1 MATSDLAN
9 ELAKESFRFDNP
21 MAEKQVSDVVL
32 NQLEDASGDI
42 SGLAVKCLG
51 YLVNR
56 NRPEQLEEVVAQLC
70 DKLTG
75 GSKEQLRDVA
85 SLGLKTVVAELSPK
99 KAGTLVSTATP
110 KLIEGLKSQ
119 QSDVVAASLDILAEL
134 TARYGSLLPD
144 PEGLKK
150 ALLPELDESRAGVRK
165 RAIQCL
171 ASLAAALQPASLD
184 DLCDTVFTRLEG
196 KGLKPDT
203 ARTYIQAVGGISKS
217 VGYRFGKHLGR
228 AVPLAIRYLRG
239 AAEGDE
245 ELREYC
251 LQALESFVQRS
262 PQDARA
268 QLGDILPTCLEF
280 LRFDP
285 NYADDDMD
293 EEEEAE
299 DMDAEDEEDAS
310 EEEWS
315 DDEDVSW
322 KVRRAAAKAVSA
334 VITHFPD
341 LLPEIYPQ
349 VAPVLVQRFREREE
363 TVKADVF
370 QAYVDL
376 LRQVGLAARR
386 SDGAAP
392 GLLRA
397 DIPAVIRAVSKQ
409 LRSKS
414 AKTKVGVFRV
424 LLELVAVAP
433 DAVGSHVAELLPG
446 IQAALQ
452 DSSSTGS
459 NSKVQALQ
467 FLNSAMA
474 SNNPAT
480 FQPSAERLSKSVYAA
495 VGERYYKVAAEA
507 LRVCEQ
513 LVRVIRPDVAA
524 PVPEAMQG
532 LVRPLYDVVMARLSA
547 QDQDQEVKECA
558 ISCMAAA
565 VASLGDALGADVAQ
579 VLRVLLDRLKNEVT
593 RLAAVKALATIAR
606 SPLNI
611 DLSSVLAPALAEL
624 TTFLRKA
631 NRQLRQAA
639 LTALEAIVRKDGS
652 RVDPAVLQSA
662 LEEAASLVNEG
673 DLLVTALSL
682 GFATTA
688 LREQPACADT
698 VVDKVLPQALALV
711 KSPLLQGAALEA
723 LQAFFQALVGS
734 GARATSAESLL
745 EQLRAAGTEAEAS
758 KSAQHAAAQCYA
770 VLSAAAGQSDVN
782 ATVQRLIGVLQ
793 DPKQDD
799 NTKRFAL
806 LCVGELGR
814 RADVT
819 AFPALPDVLT
829 SALNQELIAESAS
842 TALGG
847 VAAGN
852 LGAYLPLLLQH
863 VHAQANSPKQLYQ
876 LLKALNEVITSIAHG
891 ATAAGSA
898 GAMSEA
904 QQAEVLQLLLGA
916 AGETEE
922 ECRAVV
928 AECLGSLALLNGQLV
943 LPALRSNLASPS
955 AEARTTVVSAV
966 RHTLVDAPH
975 GVDQLLPA
983 ALPDFLA
990 RIGDE
995 DRHVRRAAV
1004 QVLST
1009 AAHNKPGLVVDHLP
1023 AALPLLYQQT
1033 IVNKDLIRTVD
1044 LGPFKHQID
1053 DGLELRKAAYEC
1065 MDELLDRCY
1074 DRVDAAA
1081 FIQHLES
1088 GLRDHY
1094 DVKTLC
1100 HPILSKLAAMAP
1112 GQVTSSLDRLVEPLQ
1127 ATLQAKVKAD
1137 AVKQEIDRNEDM
1149 LRSCLRAVDA
1159 LAKMPN
1165 AQQVAPFKQFLD
1177 GVVMGA
1183 LLKDKYLAIREERRE
1198 LESSSSEAMESMAPF
1213 QGGESGSDN
1222 SESEPERSSP
1232 AEQRRSGAD
1241 QDDDDEEL
1249 EDTDDEQDRKEIEAA
1264 LIIQDLKTEDEKE
1277 DGGFARRRVQR
1288 GSVVVVRGSDG
1299 DGDDEATWVALVNKV
1314 YREKSG
1320 ALRVGVTWFNR
1331 KSDIPAK
1338 EARRVKLA
1346 GDGAR
1351 QLLFSN
1357 AEDSIEAKYIRHPA
1371 VAWFL
1376 PAGAAPPRMRCG
1388 AGDTRHERVRPG
1400 FLVQHAYDSENERV
1414 YNIGA
1419 PELRR
1424 ECPDLAKEVDRLV
1437 EQSRE
1442 ELARLQ
1448 REEEQFDAKHGTQG
1462 QLKPLAL
1469 QVEAEQQASE
1479 SESESDASSSS
1490 SESESEDEGRLAAQA
1505 AALASKAAAAADAKR
1520 RRQEEA
1526 AERAAAAEAQK
1537 QRQMQE
1543 AVDAEALRLAQ
1554 ALPQQAQQAEQQQ
1567 QQDQQGQQQQ
1577 QPEAEHQQDQQ
1588 GAVGPAGAA
1597 GDSAQQAVTSPA
1609 SATGN
1614 WKLET
1619 GNWKLETRNWK
1630 LETGNWKLATV
1641 NWRRYGQQLQKHA
1654 GRLPWRTAPAPS
1666 KPGAGGA
1673 GPASAAPKLSAEQA
1687 AAREAAEV
1695 QTLLQGCCTPSPKP
1709 LATLLRA
1716 VCGCTQAA
1724 AQGLFTEQVQLFF
1737 GRVLLTWL
1745 WHLVSLQLP
1754 DLQEAAK
1761 ADPAAAEAAAEVAG
1775 CIELLLQALERQK
1788 YTPAYDK
1795 WLGLAQGHKLISAL
1809 ARNMQGAYPPGVQQA
1824 ATQLKELWSARA
1836 FKMREHLRQR
1846 QRQKEQEQKREA
1858 AKEKADAQLLQR
1870 SPLASKAAAL
1880 ATSGLRAT
1888 ALGAGG
1894 DAMLAQVKQKVQKRP
1909 AAEMIDLTEAAEQRA
1924 AKVARTAAKPQA
1936 PPGSGNHAGG
1946 SKGHNKLAAL
1956 VKKAQRQGG
1965 R

>member
-1 MATSDLAN
+1 MASVTLSLILEKIASRDKDFRYMATSDLAN
-9 ELAKESFRFDNP
+9 ELAKESFRFDNA

-32 NQLEDASGDI
+32 NQLEDTSGDI
-42 SGLAVKCLG
+42 SSLAVKCLG

-56 NRPEQLEEVVAQLC
+56 NRPEQLEEVVGQLC

-75 GSKEQLRDVA
+75 GNKEQLRDVA

-99 KAGTLVSTATP
+99 KASTLVATATP
-110 KLIEGLKSQ
+110 KLILGLQSQ
-119 QSDVVAASLDILAEL
+119 QSDVVAASLDIMAEL

-268 QLGDILPTCLEF
+268 QLGEILPTCLEF

-285 NYADDDMD
+285 NYADDEME

-299 DMDAEDEEDAS
+299 DMDAENEEDAS

-392 GLLRA
+392 GLLGA
-397 DIPAVIRAVSKQ
+397 DIPAVIRAVAKQ

-467 FLNSAMA
+467 FLNAAMA
-474 SNNPAT
+474 SNNPAA
-480 FQPSAERLSKSVYAA
+480 FQPSAERLSKLVYAA

-524 PVPEAMQG
+524 PVPDAMQG

-565 VASLGDALGADVAQ
+565 VATLGDALGADVAQ

-723 LQAFFQALVGS
+723 LQAFFQVLVGS
-734 GARATSAESLL
+734 GAKATSAESLL

-891 ATAAGSA
+891 AAAAGSA
-898 GAMSEA
+898 GTMSEG

-922 ECRAVV
+922 ECRSVV

-943 LPALRSNLASPS
+943 LPALRSNLSSPS
-955 AEARTTVVSAV
+955 AETRTTVVSAV

-975 GVDQLLPA
+975 PVDQLLPA

-1177 GVVMGA
+1177 GVVMGP
-1183 LLKDKYLAIREERRE
+1183 LLKDKYMAIREERRD
-1198 LESSSSEAMESMAPF
+1198 LETTSDAMEA
-1213 QGGESGSDN
+1213 
-1222 SESEPERSSP
+1222 
-1232 AEQRRSGAD
+1232 
-1241 QDDDDEEL
+1241 
-1249 EDTDDEQDRKEIEAA
+1249 
-1264 LIIQDLKTEDEKE
+1264 
-1277 DGGFARRRVQR
+1277 
-1288 GSVVVVRGSDG
+1288 
-1299 DGDDEATWVALVNKV
+1299 
-1314 YREKSG
+1314 
-1320 ALRVGVTWFNR
+1320 
-1331 KSDIPAK
+1331 
-1338 EARRVKLA
+1338 
-1346 GDGAR
+1346 
-1351 QLLFSN
+1351 
-1357 AEDSIEAKYIRHPA
+1357 
-1371 VAWFL
+1371 
-1376 PAGAAPPRMRCG
+1376 
-1388 AGDTRHERVRPG
+1388 
-1400 FLVQHAYDSENERV
+1400 
-1414 YNIGA
+1414 
-1419 PELRR
+1419 
-1424 ECPDLAKEVDRLV
+1424 
-1437 EQSRE
+1437 
-1442 ELARLQ
+1442 
-1448 REEEQFDAKHGTQG
+1448 
-1462 QLKPLAL
+1462 
-1469 QVEAEQQASE
+1469 
-1479 SESESDASSSS
+1479 
-1490 SESESEDEGRLAAQA
+1490 
-1505 AALASKAAAAADAKR
+1505 
-1520 RRQEEA
+1520 
-1526 AERAAAAEAQK
+1526 
-1537 QRQMQE
+1537 
-1543 AVDAEALRLAQ
+1543 
-1554 ALPQQAQQAEQQQ
+1554 
-1567 QQDQQGQQQQ
+1567 
-1577 QPEAEHQQDQQ
+1577 
-1588 GAVGPAGAA
+1588 
-1597 GDSAQQAVTSPA
+1597 
-1609 SATGN
+1609 
-1614 WKLET
+1614 
-1619 GNWKLETRNWK
+1619 
-1630 LETGNWKLATV
+1630 
-1641 NWRRYGQQLQKHA
+1641 
-1654 GRLPWRTAPAPS
+1654 
-1666 KPGAGGA
+1666 
-1673 GPASAAPKLSAEQA
+1673 
-1687 AAREAAEV
+1687 
-1695 QTLLQGCCTPSPKP
+1695 
-1709 LATLLRA
+1709 
-1716 VCGCTQAA
+1716 
-1724 AQGLFTEQVQLFF
+1724 
-1737 GRVLLTWL
+1737 
-1745 WHLVSLQLP
+1745 
-1754 DLQEAAK
+1754 
-1761 ADPAAAEAAAEVAG
+1761 
-1775 CIELLLQALERQK
+1775 
-1788 YTPAYDK
+1788 
-1795 WLGLAQGHKLISAL
+1795 
-1809 ARNMQGAYPPGVQQA
+1809 
-1824 ATQLKELWSARA
+1824 
-1836 FKMREHLRQR
+1836 
-1846 QRQKEQEQKREA
+1846 
-1858 AKEKADAQLLQR
+1858 
-1870 SPLASKAAAL
+1870 
-1880 ATSGLRAT
+1880 
-1888 ALGAGG
+1888 
-1894 DAMLAQVKQKVQKRP
+1894 
-1909 AAEMIDLTEAAEQRA
+1909 
-1924 AKVARTAAKPQA
+1924 
-1936 PPGSGNHAGG
+1936 
-1946 SKGHNKLAAL
+1946 
-1956 VKKAQRQGG
+1956 
-1965 R
+1965 